1 MTVYKEVQ
9 DARSKWHFFGLG
21 LDINPDDLDPVESL
35 CRGDAEKSLLE
46 VLKMFLRRAK
56 PKPTWQLL
64 ADALNSPGV
73 GCEAI
78 AEQLQETW
86 LS

>member
-1 MTVYKEVQ
+1 MVL
-9 DARSKWHFFGLG
+9 FGLG
-21 LDINPDDLDPVESL
+21 LGIHLDDLDPIESL

-46 VLKMFLRRAK
+46 VLKMFLRSAR

-73 GCEAI
+73 GCGAV
-78 AEQLQETW
+78 AEQLRETW
-86 LS
+86 LSQSS